1 VAIKG
6 HYIVFLYAV
15 NSTTPSLLSLPS
27 TQPPPAGMHN
37 SFLLVCIYSFFFF
50 MNCCFLTF
58 ISRRA
63 WLFFNIFFEHVGK
76 HNYGISIICIELLEL
91 NDFNC
96 RQAVSTDSFFV
107 LSGRGSHLKT
117 SGVSISEHDG
127 FYNTIPFSKV
137 YRVISRKPHANETKH
152 TLSAEI

>member
-1 VAIKG
+1 MLFKLGNIVCLFNSIGKLCLEEEKQLAQPTFLSQNKSFFFFFFFCNLATVYSVAIKG

-15 NSTTPSLLSLPS
+15 NSTTPSLLSLPL
-27 TQPPPAGMHN
+27 TQPPPA
-37 SFLLVCIYSFFFF
+37 
-50 MNCCFLTF
+50 
-58 ISRRA
+58 
-63 WLFFNIFFEHVGK
+63 
-76 HNYGISIICIELLEL
+76 ELLEYF

-107 LSGRGSHLKT
+107 LSGLGSHLKT

-127 FYNTIPFSKV
+127 FYNTLPFSKV
-137 YRVISRKPHANETKH
+137 HRVISRKPHVNETKH

>member
-1 VAIKG
+1 MTSIGKICRTELELLLWFQKRKSNLHSRPSYHRIRVFFLFFFCNLATVYSVAIKG

-15 NSTTPSLLSLPS
+15 NSTTPSLLCLPL
-27 TQPPPAGMHN
+27 TQPPPA
-37 SFLLVCIYSFFFF
+37 
-50 MNCCFLTF
+50 
-58 ISRRA
+58 
-63 WLFFNIFFEHVGK
+63 
-76 HNYGISIICIELLEL
+76 ELLEYF

-127 FYNTIPFSKV
+127 FYNTLPFSKV
-137 YRVISRKPHANETKH
+137 YRVISRKPHER
-152 TLSAEI
+152 

>member
-1 VAIKG
+1 
-6 HYIVFLYAV
+6 
-15 NSTTPSLLSLPS
+15 
-27 TQPPPAGMHN
+27 
-37 SFLLVCIYSFFFF
+37 